1 MAVIAHH
8 LIWTNYGTWL
18 ANDARGSGSHSVYT
32 PALAE
37 FGEVH
42 HGRKKVQPARSAV
55 REFYEIA
62 ESLLQ
67 FPVIRFDAEHR
78 DHIAESF
85 ANTMRHCQYTC
96 YACAIMP
103 DHVHLVVRKHRHQA
117 EEMIEHFQTESR
129 RHLLSLEL
137 VPIYHPVWTKGGWKV
152 FLDTPEEVW
161 ARIRYVDSNP
171 IKERLSKQDWPFVVA
186 YDNWPF
192 HKKNRS

>member
-1 MAVIAHH
+1 
-8 LIWTNYGTWL
+8 
-18 ANDARGSGSHSVYT
+18 
-32 PALAE
+32 
-37 FGEVH
+37 
-42 HGRKKVQPARSAV
+42 
-55 REFYEIA
+55 
-62 ESLLQ
+62 
-67 FPVIRFDAEHR
+67 
-78 DHIAESF
+78 
-85 ANTMRHCQYTC
+85 
-96 YACAIMP
+96 
-103 DHVHLVVRKHRHQA
+103 
-117 EEMIEHFQTESR
+117 MIEHFQTESR